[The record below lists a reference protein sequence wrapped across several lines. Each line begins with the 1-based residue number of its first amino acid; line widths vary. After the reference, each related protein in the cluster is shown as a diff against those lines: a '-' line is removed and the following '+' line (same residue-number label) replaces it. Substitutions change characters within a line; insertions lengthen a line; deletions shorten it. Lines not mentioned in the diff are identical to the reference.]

1 MKWLIVNADDFGL
14 HSAVNHGIIEG
25 YEKGCIRSTSFIAAG
40 AAAEEAAA
48 LAQKHPGLGVGIH
61 LTLVAEHPVL
71 PPSEVPS
78 LIGKNGRFL
87 PDHVAFIRRYMTGG
101 VRREELYAEC
111 EAQILRAKK
120 MGFHLTHIDSH
131 QHLHVLPGVV
141 KVILALAKKYG
152 FTKMRLPA
160 EPFLFTGGYPTSAG
174 RYAAKCSLTSCA
186 RMAKNAIRN
195 AGIVTPDSFFGMLA
209 GGHLYTPHF
218 LSILRALPNGVT
230 EIMVHPGKD
239 NRILD
244 DIYHWAYHWEEEL
257 ASVTSAEAMKMIEE
271 LQIRLISYEE
281 LTDGKIL

>member
-78 LIGKNGRFL
+78 LIWKNGRFL

-174 RYAAKCSLTSCA
+174 RYAAKCGLTSCA

>member
-1 MKWLIVNADDFGL
+1 MKCLIVNADDFGL

-25 YEKGCIRSTSFIAAG
+25 YEKGCIRSTSFVAAG
-40 AAAEEAAA
+40 AAAEEAAE
-48 LAQKHPGLGVGIH
+48 LARKHSGLGVGIH
-61 LTLVAEHPVL
+61 LTLVAERPVL

-78 LIGKNGRFL
+78 LLGENGRLL
-87 PDHVAFIRRYMTGG
+87 PDHMAFIRRYMTGG

-111 EAQILRAKK
+111 EAQILRARE
-120 MGFHLTHIDSH
+120 MGVRLSHIDSH

-141 KVILALAKKYG
+141 KVVLSLAKKYG

-174 RYAAKCSLTSCA
+174 RYMAKCGLTSCA
-186 RMAKNAIRN
+186 RMAKSAIRS

-218 LSILRALPNGVT
+218 LSILRALPDGVS

-239 NRILD
+239 NRVLD

-257 ASVTSAEAMKMIEE
+257 ASVTSAEAMKMIDER
-271 LQIRLISYEE
+271 QIRLISYGE
-281 LTDGKIL
+281 LMDGEIL

>member
-1 MKWLIVNADDFGL
+1 MKRLIVNADDFGL

-40 AAAEEAAA
+40 AAAEEAAE
-48 LAQKHPGLGVGIH
+48 LAQEHPGLGVGIH
-61 LTLVAEHPVL
+61 LTLVAERPVL

-78 LIGKNGRFL
+78 LLGENGRLL
-87 PDHVAFIRRYMTGG
+87 PDHIAFIRRYMTGG
-101 VRREELYAEC
+101 VRGEELYAEC
-111 EAQILRAKK
+111 EAQILRARE
-120 MGFHLTHIDSH
+120 MGVQLTHIDSH

-141 KVILALAKKYG
+141 KVVLSLAKKYG

-160 EPFLFTGGYPTSAG
+160 EPYLFTGGYPTSAG
-174 RYAAKCSLTSCA
+174 RYVAKCGLTSCA
-186 RMAKNAIRN
+186 RMAKSAIRS

-218 LSILRALPNGVT
+218 LSIMRALPEGVS

-239 NRILD
+239 NRVLD

-257 ASVTSAEAMKMIEE
+257 ASVTSEEEMKMIEE
-271 LQIRLISYEE
+271 RQIRLISYEE
-281 LTDGKIL
+281 LTDGEIL